1 MSPLM
6 VSGADKDVERC
17 CMISGRGSGVSMG
30 GVVGMGAAGG
40 DDCIGEDDE
49 EECGGVVVVIEWSAR
64 WSVIGVARL
73 IWR

>member
-1 MSPLM
+1 
-6 VSGADKDVERC
+6 
-17 CMISGRGSGVSMG
+17 MISGRGSGVSMG

-40 DDCIGEDDE
+40 DDCIGEEDE

-73 IWR
+73 I